1 MTIYCCFSYKTPDK
15 SQPSR
20 LPPPMKPKL
29 TADNEDGNEARESEA
44 VEEAMETNDDEGM
57 TAERLRSTYHSSDM
71 ALAFGRLVRLNSVV

>member
-1 MTIYCCFSYKTPDK
+1 
-15 SQPSR
+15 
-20 LPPPMKPKL
+20 MKPKL

-57 TAERLRSTYHSSDM
+57 TAERLRKTHHSSDM

>member
-1 MTIYCCFSYKTPDK
+1 
-15 SQPSR
+15 
-20 LPPPMKPKL
+20 MKPKL

-44 VEEAMETNDDEGM
+44 VEEAMETNDDERM